1 MKNKFYTLF
10 VLIALALGT
19 SLNANAKDYTHLV
32 NPFVGTDFTGNTYP
46 GAQMPFGM
54 VQLSPD
60 NLIGGWDR
68 IAGYFYPDSTI
79 TGFSHTH
86 LDGTGAGDL
95 YDISFFPVTLSHLP
109 SSPDRG
115 GDVLPGVKRMSLD
128 GRPDVSLPL
137 TGGDGGGLIYSTFS
151 HSEEQAHAGY
161 YHVRLADYDIDV
173 TLTATPRCGIQQYV
187 FPHNGKERVVI
198 LNLAR
203 TMNWDGTTAS
213 HLEQLDSVNFR
224 GYRFSDG
231 WARDQ
236 RVYFATRFSV
246 APQRVEIDSTQLD
259 GKGTVARFYF
269 DPEGDDTILIATALS
284 GTNEYGASRNLE
296 AEAPYNDL
304 GTYLQLAH
312 NEWNLHL
319 GVIDVDTADKER
331 ARKFYTALYH
341 SMLAPTIYS
350 DIDGSY
356 LGPDR
361 RIHKMNTHP
370 TTGHPGTYYSTFSLW
385 DTYRAAHPLFTLT
398 NPDRV
403 GDMVQSL
410 VTFGQQ
416 SPRLPVWSMWAGET
430 DMMIG
435 YHSVPV
441 IADAYL
447 KGFKGFDPEEAL
459 EACLKTARS
468 YDYRSLDKFVQLGY
482 VPTGVDD
489 MGGNDD
495 WSLSRTLEYAYDDWC
510 IGRLAEEMRNRTTA
524 PSFAEG
530 NKDTERRNHLTAVT
544 REFYSRARNYE
555 NVFDF
560 DRGFMV
566 PRAAD
571 GTFQQDFNPD
581 AYGPHI
587 CESNGWMYL
596 WNVQHDIPGLCRLLG
611 GKKKMARKLQEFF
624 THVEEGTEDRPLFS
638 TGMIGQYAHGNEPSH
653 HTAYLFNYLDKPA
666 LCQKYVAQICRELYK
681 DTPDGLCG
689 NEDCGQTSAWFV
701 FSALGFYPVNPVGGI
716 YEIGTPYIPEYTLHL
731 ENGKKVKVKAHGLD
745 DTHIYVKSV
754 KVNGMKY
761 PFSFITD
768 DMLQQGFVI
777 EFEMSD
783 KPCKKWWSSNNHH
796 EQQRFFYGE

>member
-1 MKNKFYTLF
+1 MRKLLTTLF
-10 VLIALALGT
+10 VIVLACLP
-19 SLNANAKDYTHLV
+19 LKAIDYTRLV
-32 NPFVGTDFTGNTYP
+32 NPMVGTDFTGNTYP

-86 LDGTGAGDL
+86 LDGTGAGDM
-95 YDISFFPVTLSHLP
+95 YDISFFPVTLPYKADFRKP
-109 SSPDRG
+109 SKDDPNPDAA
-115 GDVLPGVKRMSLD
+115 
-128 GRPDVSLPL
+128 PL
-137 TGGDGGGLIYSTFS
+137 GIYSTFS
-151 HSEEQAHAGY
+151 HDEEFAHAGY
-161 YHVRLADYDIDV
+161 YSVRLADYDINV
-173 TLTATPRCGIQQYV
+173 TLTATPRCGIQHYK
-187 FPHNGKERVVI
+187 FPDNGRERVVI
-198 LNLAR
+198 LNLTR
-203 TMNWDGTTAS
+203 TMNWDGTTDTQ
-213 HLEQLDSVNFR
+213 LEQLDSVNFR

-236 RVYFATRFSV
+236 HVYFATRFSH
-246 APQRVEIDSTQLD
+246 APLRVETDSTELKAAPD
-259 GKGTVARFYF
+259 GTKRYGIVAKFYF
-269 DPEGDDTILIATALS
+269 GTDGPDDLIICTALS
-284 GTNEYGASRNLE
+284 GTSVYGASRNLE
-296 AEAPYNDL
+296 AEAPHDDIA
-304 GTYLQLAH
+304 TYVQLAH

-319 GVIDVDTADKER
+319 GVINANTSDKER

-350 DIDGSY
+350 DVDGAY

-361 RIHKMNTHP
+361 HIHHTN
-370 TTGHPGTYYSTFSLW
+370 GTYYSTFSLW

-410 VTFGQQ
+410 ITFGQQ

-447 KGFKGFDPEEAL
+447 KGFKGFDADEAL
-459 EACLKTARS
+459 DVCLKTARDKS
-468 YDYRSLDKFVQLGY
+468 YRSIDKYLELGY
-482 VPTGVDD
+482 VPNGVND

-495 WSLSRTLEYAYDDWC
+495 WALSRTLEYAYDDWC
-510 IGRLAEEMRNRTTA
+510 IAKMASEMRRA
-524 PSFAEG
+524 ILPEYILERPKDAERA
-530 NKDTERRNHLTAVT
+530 KRLSAIAH
-544 REFYSRARNYE
+544 EFQSRSYNYE
-555 NVFDF
+555 SVFDT

-566 PRAAD
+566 PRNAD
-571 GTFQQDFNPD
+571 GTFQADFNPD

-596 WNVQHDIPGLCRLLG
+596 WNVQHDIDGLCRLLG
-611 GKKKMARKLQEFF
+611 GKKKMRRRLQEFF
-624 THVEEGTEDRPLFS
+624 THTEEGTADRPLFS

-653 HTAYLFNYLDKPA
+653 HTAYLFNYVNRPD
-666 LCQKYVAQICRELYK
+666 LCQKYVAEICRELYK

-716 YEIGTPYIPEYTLHL
+716 YEIGTPYLKEYTLNL
-731 ENGKKVKVKAHGLD
+731 ENGRKVIVKANNLD

-754 KVNGMKY
+754 RINGVPY
-761 PFSFITD
+761 RFSFITD
-768 DMLQQGFVI
+768 DTLQRGAFI
-777 EFEMSD
+777 EFEMSN
-783 KPCKKWWSSNNHH
+783 KPCRKWWRKVNKATLKMFSNDTARITPMYYHNF
-796 EQQRFFYGE
+796 QLDN

>member
-1 MKNKFYTLF
+1 MKHIFHTLF
-10 VLIALALGT
+10 VLFFGIFTAQHAL
-19 SLNANAKDYTHLV
+19 AKDYTHFV
-32 NPFVGTDFTGNTYP
+32 NPMVGTDFTGNTYP
-46 GAQMPFGM
+46 GAQAPFGM

-86 LDGTGAGDL
+86 LDGTGAGDM
-95 YDISFFPVTLSHLP
+95 YDISFFPVTLP
-109 SSPDRG
+109 YKADFRKPGKDDPNPDAA
-115 GDVLPGVKRMSLD
+115 
-128 GRPDVSLPL
+128 PL
-137 TGGDGGGLIYSTFS
+137 GIYSTFS
-151 HSEEQAHAGY
+151 HEEEQASAGY
-161 YHVRLADYDIDV
+161 YHVRLTDYDIDV
-173 TLTATPRCGIQQYV
+173 TLTATPRCGIQRYIW
-187 FPHNGKERVVI
+187 PDNGKERVVI

-203 TMNWDGTTAS
+203 TMNWDATTDCA
-213 HLEQLDSVNFR
+213 LQQLDSVNFR

-246 APQRVEIDSTQLD
+246 APLRIELDSTATHT
-259 GKGTVARFYF
+259 GGHGIVARFYF
-269 DPEGDDTILIATALS
+269 SAEGPDELVISTALS
-284 GTNEYGASRNLE
+284 GTSEVGATRNLE
-296 AEAPYNDL
+296 AEVPNDDFGL
-304 GTYLQLAH
+304 YLQLAR

-319 GVIDVDTADKER
+319 GVIETDTTDKER

-350 DIDGSY
+350 DVDGAY

-361 RIHKMNTHP
+361 HIHHTNGVH
-370 TTGHPGTYYSTFSLW
+370 YSTFSLW
-385 DTYRAAHPLFTLT
+385 DTYRATHPLFTLT

-410 VTFGQQ
+410 IEFGEQNG
-416 SPRLPVWSMWAGET
+416 RLPVWSMWAGET

-441 IADAYL
+441 IVDAYL
-447 KGFKGFDPEEAL
+447 KGFKGFDPQRAL
-459 EACLKTARS
+459 DISLKTARNLN
-468 YDYRSLDKFVQLGY
+468 YRSIGTYLQLGY
-482 VPTGVDD
+482 VPTGVND

-510 IGRLAEEMRNRTTA
+510 IATMAKKMGHHKEAQ
-524 PSFAEG
+524 
-530 NKDTERRNHLTAVT
+530 
-544 REFYSRARNYE
+544 EFFSRSKNYE

-571 GTFQQDFNPD
+571 GTFQADFNPD
-581 AYGPHI
+581 AYGPAI

-596 WNVQHDIPGLCRLLG
+596 WNVQHDIPALCKLLG
-611 GKKKMARKLQEFF
+611 GKKKMAKRLTEFF
-624 THVEEGTEDRPLFS
+624 THTEEGTADRPLFS

-653 HTAYLFNYLDKPA
+653 HTAYLFNYVGKPA
-666 LCQKYVAQICRELYK
+666 LCQKYVAEICRDLYL
-681 DTPDGLCG
+681 DTPAGLCG

-701 FSALGFYPVNPVGGI
+701 FSALGFYPINPVGGI
-716 YEIGTPYIPEYTLHL
+716 YDIGTPYMKDVTIHL
-731 ENGKKVKVKAHGLD
+731 ENGRKFRVKAPAAD
-745 DTHIYVKSV
+745 DTHIYVKSIRL
-754 KVNGMKY
+754 NGERLRSSY
-761 PFSFITD
+761 ITD
-768 DMLQQGFVI
+768 EMIQQGGVL

-783 KPCKKWWSSNNHH
+783 KPCKKWW
-796 EQQRFFYGE
+796 